1 MTNIELLESLFNTEK
16 TIIIDDAINSILCA
30 MKLNEVE
37 NIISNE

>member
-16 TIIIDDAINSILCA
+16 TIIIDDAINSILYA
-30 MKLNEVE
+30 MKLNEIE